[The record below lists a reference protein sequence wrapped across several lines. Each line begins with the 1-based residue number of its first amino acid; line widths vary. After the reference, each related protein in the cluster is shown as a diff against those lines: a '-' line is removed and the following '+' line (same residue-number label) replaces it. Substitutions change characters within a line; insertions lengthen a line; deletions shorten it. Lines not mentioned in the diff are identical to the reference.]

1 MILAIDVGNSNICI
15 GAFRERKPL
24 FTARIRTDAQ
34 RTETEYAVM
43 LNEILAI
50 HSTDPA
56 EIEGAALS
64 CVVPALT
71 AIIRDAVRLLAPVPV
86 LTVGPGVRTGVS
98 LRIDEPASCGADMV
112 CTAAGAIEK
121 YPLPAIIVDLG
132 TATKLTVVD
141 EKRNFLG
148 GSIAPGMEVS
158 LGALSASAALL
169 PSIGVPRSVRVIGTN
184 TIDCMASGSILG
196 TASMID
202 GMLDRYLAQLGGV
215 KTIVACG
222 GLAKAIIPHCRREMT
237 LDPGLLLDG
246 LVAIYYKNR

>member
-15 GAFRERKPL
+15 GAFREREAL
-24 FTARIRTDAQ
+24 FTARVRTDTL
-34 RTETEYAVM
+34 RTETEYAV
-43 LNEILAI
+43 LFRDILTI
-50 HSTDPA
+50 HRIDPA
-56 EIEGAALS
+56 ELEGAALS
-64 CVVPALT
+64 CVVPAMT
-71 AIIRDAVRLLAPVPV
+71 AVIRDAVRLLAPVPV

-98 LRIDEPASCGADMV
+98 LRIDEPSSCGADMV

-148 GSIAPGMEVS
+148 GCIAPGMEVS
-158 LGALSASAALL
+158 LGALSLSAALL
-169 PSIGVPRSVRVIGTN
+169 PSIGVPRAVRIIGTN
-184 TIDCMASGSILG
+184 TVDCMASGSILG

-202 GMLDRYLAQLGGV
+202 GMLDRFLAELGEV
-215 KTIVACG
+215 RTVVACG
-222 GLAKAIIPHCRREMT
+222 GLAKAVIPHCRRKMT

>member
-1 MILAIDVGNSNICI
+1 MILAIDVGNSNICL
-15 GAFRERKPL
+15 GAFRERKAL
-24 FTARIRTDAQ
+24 FTARVRTEPL
-34 RTETEYAVM
+34 RTETEYAV
-43 LNEILAI
+43 LFNEILAI
-50 HSTDPA
+50 HRVAPA

-71 AIIRDAVRLLAPVPV
+71 AVIRDAVRLLAAVPV
-86 LTVGPGVRTGVS
+86 LVVGPGVRTGVS
-98 LRIDEPASCGADMV
+98 LRIDEPSSCGADMV

-169 PSIGVPRSVRVIGTN
+169 PSIGVPRAVRVIGAN
-184 TIDCMASGSILG
+184 TVDCMASGSILG
-196 TASMID
+196 TAAMID
-202 GMLDRYLAQLGGV
+202 GLLGRYLEELGEV
-215 KTIVACG
+215 KTVVACG
-222 GLAKAIIPHCRREMT
+222 GLAKAIIPHCRRKMQ
-237 LDPGLLLDG
+237 LDPALLLDG
-246 LVAIYYKNR
+246 LIAIYYKNK